1 MQHLINSPQQNCIHE
16 RPTTRPPGI
25 LRMMLGGSKSVAYN
39 AYHAIQ
45 TRISELEL
53 QLENN
58 PQQQDILS
66 DLGDLYL
73 QINSYDEAEYMFS
86 LLQHAYP
93 KEISGYIG
101 LVNVHLHRGT
111 LEAAAH
117 KAQQAVQ
124 LFPNSPKILA
134 AYGAALFLMADYQR
148 ACSYYE
154 KASLLS
160 TPPPAWILSAHGLVL
175 QTLGRLHDAKD
186 LLERATVLDPS
197 NGNAWVNLGLVLS
210 DLGNYTSAIQC
221 YDRALMLSPG
231 DEAARLN
238 KALALLTIGDFR
250 RGWRE
255 YEARWTKLDVQQ
267 TFHQPLWSGQRL
279 RSESLIVY
287 GEQGLGDEIM
297 FSSCIPDVLLL
308 VSCLFIEC
316 DDRLY
321 TLFVR
326 SFPQAT
332 VVSRSMTQEVN
343 WKSRICSTDFQIPM
357 GSLPLHFRDSIDQFG
372 RSLSY
377 LKADPKRVCL
387 WKKVLDQLGNNP
399 KIGVSWRG
407 GTTFSHRERRSIP
420 LAEFQPI
427 LQTPGYIF
435 VNLQYDTTN
444 EELAAIEKT
453 TGLTIHNYP
462 DALSN
467 YDETAALVKTLDLVI
482 TVQTAVAH
490 LAGALGCATWIMLP
504 FSPEWRYGAQGTTM
518 PWYPSM
524 RSFRQISRGNWTE
537 VIEDVA
543 ACLNTQFG
551 LRMEG

>member
-1 MQHLINSPQQNCIHE
+1 MQHLISSPQRNFIHE
-16 RPTTRPPGI
+16 RDAARPAGI
-25 LRMMLGGSKSVAYN
+25 LRMMLGGSKSVTFY

-66 DLGDLYL
+66 ELGELYL

-86 LLQHAYP
+86 LLEHAYP
-93 KEISGYIG
+93 KEVSGYIG
-101 LVNVHLHRGT
+101 LINVHLHRGT
-111 LEAAAH
+111 LESAAH

-134 AYGAALFLMADYQR
+134 AYGATLFLMADYQR

-175 QTLGRLHDAKD
+175 QTLGRLDDAKG

-197 NGNAWVNLGLVLS
+197 HGNAWVNLGLVLS
-210 DLGNYTSAIQC
+210 DLGDYTSAIQC

-238 KALALLTIGDFR
+238 KALALLTIGEFR
-250 RGWRE
+250 LGWRE
-255 YEARWTKLDVQQ
+255 YESRWTKLDVPQ
-267 TFHQPLWSGQRL
+267 TFDQPLWNGQRL
-279 RSESLIVY
+279 SSESLIVY

-297 FSSCIPDVLLL
+297 FSSCIPDVLNL
-308 VSCLFIEC
+308 VSHLLIEC

-321 TLFVR
+321 TLFFR

-332 VVSRSMTQEVN
+332 IVSRSMTKDEN
-343 WKSRICSTDFQIPM
+343 WKSRISSTDFQIPM
-357 GSLPLHFRDSIDQFG
+357 GSLPLHFRESIDKFG

-377 LKADPKRVCL
+377 LKADSNRIFF
-387 WKKVLDQLGNNP
+387 WKTILSQLGNSP

-420 LAEFQPI
+420 LSEFQPI
-427 LQTPGYIF
+427 LQTPGCIF
-435 VNLQYDTTN
+435 VNLQYDATN
-444 EELAAIEKT
+444 EELAAIEKK
-453 TGLTIHNYP
+453 TGLTIHTYP

-504 FSPEWRYGAQGTTM
+504 SSPEWRYGANGATM

-524 RSFRQISRGNWTE
+524 RSFRQTSRGNWTE

-551 LRMEG
+551 LRMKG